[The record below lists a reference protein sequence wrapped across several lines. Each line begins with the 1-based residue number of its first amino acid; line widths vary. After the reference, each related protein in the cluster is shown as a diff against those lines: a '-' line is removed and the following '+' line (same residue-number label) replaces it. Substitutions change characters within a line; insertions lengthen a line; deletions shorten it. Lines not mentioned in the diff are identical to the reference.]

1 MNGRKWLSIAA
12 ALLIMAV
19 ILAGCNSSG
28 SDVKQIASAKQ
39 IYGDDQVAIM
49 TVDLSGGYS
58 VEFASGAAYF
68 YKGEP
73 SEDVAAF
80 GYIITKE
87 EYDEE
92 IAYLTENDEISNEVS
107 DLGDG
112 IYSYDGAYYFPAD
125 DGLFIKVAVQE
136 NAMDDADSIYT
147 RFTAH
152 KDE

>member
-1 MNGRKWLSIAA
+1 MNGKKWLSITT
-12 ALLIMAV
+12 ALLIMTG
-19 ILAGCNSSG
+19 ILAGCSAAST
-28 SDVKQIASAKQ
+28 DVKQTASAKQ

-92 IAYLTENDEISNEVS
+92 IAYLSENAEDAK

-125 DGLFIKVAVQE
+125 DDLFIKVAVQE
-136 NAMDDADSIYT
+136 SAMDDADSIFT